1 LGERFATLDSYNP
14 RLDTYDYTA
23 LHKQVLDQP
32 FITTG
37 LERYERVAASFGIE
51 PRHPF
56 HDVRL
61 VEFCIGLPWH
71 WKTHH
76 GWTKMI
82 MRRAMEPYLP
92 AEVVWRRDKDSLM
105 WEFNRLILKARA
117 EYFYQVTCDEQ
128 ASLKPYVN
136 FEKLMQAWQEYLTL
150 SDETHAEWIWSG
162 IALALWLRRQRR
174 IQASLRES

>member
-1 LGERFATLDSYNP
+1 
-14 RLDTYDYTA
+14 
-23 LHKQVLDQP
+23 LDQP

-37 LERYERVAASFGIE
+37 LERYERVAASFGIK

-71 WKTHH
+71 LKTYH

-82 MRRAMEPYLP
+82 LRRALEADLPYR
-92 AEVVWRRDKDSLM
+92 VIWRNDVHSLM
-105 WEFNRLILKARA
+105 WEVNRLVLKERA

-128 ASLKPYVN
+128 ANLKPYVN
-136 FEKLMQAWQEYLTL
+136 LRKLMQAWQEYLTL
-150 SDETHAEWIWSG
+150 GEEKHAELLWSG
-162 IALALWLRRQRR
+162 IALAFWLRRQRK
-174 IQASLRES
+174 IQANL